1 MGSYIKIRI
10 LAEKDLE
17 GLARGV
23 KSLQMAWR
31 VFGDI
36 LEALK
41 KCIPHVKKDLRKA
54 KRMLAWLN
62 SRIKKTIKA
71 RRHPSKS

>member
-1 MGSYIKIRI
+1 MGNYIKMRTV
-10 LAEKDLE
+10 AEKNVE
-17 GLARGV
+17 GLARGI

-31 VFGDI
+31 LFGDI

-41 KCIPHVKKDLRKA
+41 KCIPHVKKDLRKG

-62 SRIKKTIKA
+62 SRIKQITKA
-71 RRHPSKS
+71 RRHASKS

>member
-1 MGSYIKIRI
+1 MGNYIKRRI
-10 LAEKDLE
+10 LAEKNLE

-31 VFGDI
+31 LFGDI

-41 KCIPHVKKDLRKA
+41 KCIPPVKKDLRKG

-62 SRIKKTIKA
+62 SRIKQIIKA